1 MKRILYLFAL
11 LTLVCGCNSKP
22 ESHSENYTVVVSLDA
37 FRWDYPQIHGTPWL
51 DSIASVGVKSVM
63 KPSFPASTFPNH
75 YTMATG
81 LVPDHHGIV
90 NNSFW
95 DPVTEK
101 EYSMG
106 DRPTRDDPQYYGGEP
121 IWITAETQGV
131 KTGNVYWVGSDIPIK
146 DVLPTYH
153 MNWYDEPRLDY
164 AGRVQE
170 TLRLLGLPEEERPR
184 FIMMYCDDPD
194 MMGHEFGPTS
204 IETGIMVHY
213 LDSLMGVLYT
223 GIQALP
229 YADKVNLIITSDHGM
244 TDICPER
251 YYCIEDYVKPEWVE
265 HVEATTPTSF
275 FCKEGCVDL
284 VYNAISVIEHVKVYK
299 HDELPEH
306 LNYGTSERLGEVI
319 AVPDLGWQ
327 FAHSV
332 RGTKGA
338 HGYDPEDADM
348 QVIFRACGPDFKVGY
363 ENPDKF
369 ANVNLYP
376 LFAYLLGIEPV
387 QTDGNLENVK
397 AILK

>member
-1 MKRILYLFAL
+1 MKRLLFIFAL
-11 LTLVCGCNSKP
+11 LSLVCACNCNK
-22 ESHSENYTVVVSLDA
+22 HTENYTVIVSLDA

-106 DRPTRDDPQYYGGEP
+106 DRPTRDNPQYYGGEP

-146 DVLPTYH
+146 DVMPTYH
-153 MNWYDEPRLDY
+153 MNWYDEPRLEY
-164 AGRVQE
+164 RERVDE
-170 TLRLLGLPEEERPR
+170 TLRLLNLPEEERPR
-184 FIMMYCDDPD
+184 LIMMYCDDPD
-194 MMGHEFGPTS
+194 GMGHEFGPTG

-229 YADKVNLIITSDHGM
+229 FADKVNLIITSDHGM
-244 TDICPER
+244 TDICDER
-251 YYCIEDYVKPEWVE
+251 FYCIDDYIKPEWVE
-265 HVEATTPTSF
+265 HVEATTPTSV
-275 FCKEGCVDL
+275 FCKEGCAD
-284 VYNAISVIEHVKVYK
+284 SVIAAVASLEHVKAYK
-299 HDELPEH
+299 HGEVPEH
-306 LNYGTSERLGEVI
+306 FNYGTSERLGEVI
-319 AVPDLGWQ
+319 LVPDLGWQ
-327 FAHSV
+327 LSHGV
-332 RGTKGA
+332 RGSLGA
-338 HGYDPEDADM
+338 HGYDPECPDM
-348 QVIFRACGPDFKVGY
+348 QIIFRACGPDFKVGF

-369 ANVNLYP
+369 INIDLYP
-376 LFAYLLGIEPV
+376 LLAHLLGIKPV
-387 QTDGNLENVK
+387 QTDGDFARVAPL
-397 AILK
+397 LK